1 MKSFV
6 HSGGVS
12 RLQRV
17 EDNAFHLR
25 ARIQVDRLGLKPMA
39 RETAAG
45 ARKFGGNAA
54 SVHRRVER
62 KAPWEPRSFTEDNAF
77 HLTL

>member
-12 RLQRV
+12 RPK
-17 EDNAFHLR
+17 R
-25 ARIQVDRLGLKPMA
+25 ARDNGRHIACEMVDRFGFKAMA
-39 RETAAG
+39 GETAAG

-54 SVHRRVER
+54 SVHRRVE
-62 KAPWEPRSFTEDNAF
+62 DNAF